1 MRKSLKNRIATSR
14 LALPV
19 AALYAIIIGLLGGFI
34 QHQQYWLQ
42 FAGFVLTTILL
53 MQLNNICVL
62 IRIYSRM
69 VSCIFILLTCC
80 ASFLL
85 FSLTGWAVTF
95 LYVLCYLFLFTSY
108 QEENAV
114 GKIFYGFAALGIASF
129 GYVHLLYYIPLFW
142 ILMKTNLMSW
152 SVRTWGASLLGF
164 LTPYWFASCWLLY
177 QDKVEVFAQHFLP
190 LADFSKS
197 FDLSLLSIGQL
208 SYLILLL
215 IIWLISSFHFIC
227 QIFNDSIRTR
237 MYYALFIWVAVLT
250 GLFIFIQ
257 PQHYNMLIRI
267 MTVNIAPLAAHYV
280 TLSTHKHDDIFC
292 YVMTVLILLLT
303 GYNLWTI

>member
-152 SVRTWGASLLGF
+152 SVRTWGL
-164 LTPYWFASCWLLY
+164 PCW
-177 QDKVEVFAQHFLP
+177 
-190 LADFSKS
+190 
-197 FDLSLLSIGQL
+197 
-208 SYLILLL
+208 
-215 IIWLISSFHFIC
+215 
-227 QIFNDSIRTR
+227 DS
-237 MYYALFIWVAVLT
+237 
-250 GLFIFIQ
+250 
-257 PQHYNMLIRI
+257 
-267 MTVNIAPLAAHYV
+267 
-280 TLSTHKHDDIFC
+280 
-292 YVMTVLILLLT
+292 
-303 GYNLWTI
+303 